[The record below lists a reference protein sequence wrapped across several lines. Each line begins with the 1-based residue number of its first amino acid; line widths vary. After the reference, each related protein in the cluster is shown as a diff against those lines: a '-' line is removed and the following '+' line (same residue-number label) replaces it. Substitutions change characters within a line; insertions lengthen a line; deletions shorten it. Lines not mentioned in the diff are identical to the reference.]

1 MAEPT
6 PARRRNMAAIRG
18 KNTRPERLLRSAVFA
33 RGLRFRLHV
42 RSLPGSPDLVFPK
55 FKAAVFVHG
64 CFWHRHRGC
73 RFTTKPK
80 NNASFWLNKFT
91 ENVRRDRGTRNRL
104 ISLGWRIAVVW
115 ECAIKE
121 SPDAAAALLHAW
133 LTSEVGTILEVG
145 APGLTPG

>member
-1 MAEPT
+1 
-6 PARRRNMAAIRG
+6 MAAIRG
-18 KNTRPERLLRSAVFA
+18 TNTQPERRLRSAVFA

-80 NNASFWLNKFT
+80 NNASFWLNKFA
-91 ENVRRDRGTRNRL
+91 ENVQRDQVTRHRL
-104 ISLGWRIAVVW
+104 VNLGWRIAVVW

-121 SPDAAAALLHAW
+121 SPDAAAARLHAW
-133 LTSEVGTILEVG
+133 LTSKAEPIFDVGT
-145 APGLTPG
+145 AGLTQD